1 MTMTQ
6 KSPLRDHFLISMP
19 HLNDDIFAHAVTYV
33 CDHSEY
39 GAMGFII
46 NQPSNLSLGEL
57 VIHLDLKVDQRLP
70 MEQLAS
76 IPVYIGGPVGQ
87 DRGFVLHRHHDEEN
101 WLATYHAT
109 DTLDLTTSLD
119 VIEAIAG
126 GQITDDYILTLGY
139 ASWGP
144 GQLEREIADNLW
156 LSCPADLDILF
167 RMPAEERLQAAASV
181 LGINLNQLSA
191 NVGHA

>member
-1 MTMTQ
+1 MTTTNE
-6 KSPLRDHFLISMP
+6 SSLRDNLLISMP
-19 HLNDDIFAHAVTYV
+19 HLNEDIFAHTVTYI

-46 NQPSNLSLGEL
+46 NQPSHLSLGEML
-57 VIHLDLKVDQRLP
+57 SHLDLKVENRLP
-70 MEQLAS
+70 MAELAD
-76 IPVYIGGPVGQ
+76 IPIYIGGPVSQ
-87 DRGFVLHRHHDEEN
+87 DRGFVLHRHNDRDN

-109 DTLDLTTSLD
+109 DQLDLTTSLD
-119 VIEAIAG
+119 ILGAIAS
-126 GQITDDYILTLGY
+126 GQITEDYIPCLGY

-156 LSCPADLDILF
+156 LSCRSDLDILF

-181 LGINLNQLSA
+181 LGINLNQLSG